1 MEKEKDIPT
10 QETKEVVK
18 KKKKTKPQ
26 PKKSTPKY
34 VDKSYKLTRET
45 APLSLILASRHTNR
59 FHLLHFDEETGTNRP
74 LRYARNQNSPF
85 QDDQD
90 DNAILEPIVFEDGFL
105 YVPKNNQV
113 LQQFLA
119 LHPGNGRI
127 FVEINKAKEAAEI
140 VSDLNTEVDALIE
153 ARQLDVEQVENVARV
168 LFQRD
173 ITTVTT
179 SELRRDIL
187 IFAKRDP
194 GGFMRLLKD
203 PMLKL
208 NASIQNIIDKGLLQ
222 LRNQKREVWFNT
234 PSNKKKMCN
243 VPYGEDPMYIIAS
256 FFQSD
261 DGLESFKHLKSLA
274 KNS

>member
-1 MEKEKDIPT
+1 MEKEKDIPI

-59 FHLLHFDEETGTNRP
+59 FPLLHFDEETGTNRP

-173 ITTVTT
+173 VTTVTT

-187 IFAKRDP
+187 IFAKKDP

-208 NASIQNIIDKGLLQ
+208 NASIQNIIDKGLVQ

>member
-10 QETKEVVK
+10 QETKEAVK

-59 FHLLHFDEETGTNRP
+59 FPLLHFDEETGTNRP

-173 ITTVTT
+173 VTTVTT

-187 IFAKRDP
+187 IFAKKDP

>member
-10 QETKEVVK
+10 QETKEAVK

-59 FHLLHFDEETGTNRP
+59 FPLLHFDEETGVNRP

-85 QDDQD
+85 QDEQD

-127 FVEINKAKEAAEI
+127 FIEINKAKEAAEI

-173 ITTVTT
+173 VTTVTT

-187 IFAKRDP
+187 IFAKKDP

-243 VPYGEDPMYIIAS
+243 VPYGEDHMYIIAS

>member
-10 QETKEVVK
+10 QEQKEAVK
-18 KKKKTKPQ
+18 KKKKTQPQ

-34 VDKSYKLTRET
+34 VDKAYKLTRDT

-59 FHLLHFDEETGTNRP
+59 FPLLHFDEKTGLNRP

-85 QDDQD
+85 QDEQD

-105 YVPKNNQV
+105 YVRKNNQV

-127 FVEINKAKEAAEI
+127 FVEINKAKEAAE
-140 VSDLNTEVDALIE
+140 VVEDLNLEVDALIE
-153 ARQLDVEQVENVARV
+153 ARQLEVEQVENIGRV
-168 LFQRD
+168 LFKRD
-173 ITTVTT
+173 VSRVTT

-187 IFAKRDP
+187 IFAKENPKGFLKLLQDP
-194 GGFMRLLKD
+194 S
-203 PMLKL
+203 LKL
-208 NASIQNIIDKGLLQ
+208 NATIQSFVDKSLVQ
-222 LRNQKREVWFNT
+222 LRNDKKEVWFNT

-243 VPYGEDPMYIIAS
+243 IPYGEDPLYIMAS
-256 FFQSD
+256 YFQSD
-261 DGLESFKHLKSLA
+261 DGVEVYKHLKSLA
-274 KNS
+274 KNA

>member
-59 FHLLHFDEETGTNRP
+59 FPLLHFDEETGTNRP

-173 ITTVTT
+173 VTTVTT

-187 IFAKRDP
+187 IFAKKDP
-194 GGFMRLLKD
+194 AGFMRLLKD

-208 NASIQNIIDKGLLQ
+208 NASIQNIIDKGLVQ

-243 VPYGEDPMYIIAS
+243 VPYGEDPLYIIAS

>member
-10 QETKEVVK
+10 QETKEAVK

-45 APLSLILASRHTNR
+45 APMSLILASRHTNR
-59 FHLLHFDEETGTNRP
+59 FPLLHFDEDTGINRP

-85 QDDQD
+85 QDEQD

-173 ITTVTT
+173 VTTVTT

-187 IFAKRDP
+187 IFAKKDP

-274 KNS
+274 KKS

>member
-10 QETKEVVK
+10 QETKEAVK

-59 FHLLHFDEETGTNRP
+59 FPLLHFDEDTGINRP

-85 QDDQD
+85 QDEQD

-173 ITTVTT
+173 VTTVTT

-187 IFAKRDP
+187 IFAKKDP

>member
-10 QETKEVVK
+10 QETKEAVK

-59 FHLLHFDEETGTNRP
+59 FPLLHFDEDTGINRP
-74 LRYARNQNSPF
+74 LRYARNQNSPC
-85 QDDQD
+85 QDEQD

-173 ITTVTT
+173 VTTVTT

-187 IFAKRDP
+187 IFAKKDP

>member
-59 FHLLHFDEETGTNRP
+59 FPLLHFDEETGTNRP

-85 QDDQD
+85 QDEQD

>member
-10 QETKEVVK
+10 QETKEAVK

-59 FHLLHFDEETGTNRP
+59 FPLLHFDEETGVNRP

-85 QDDQD
+85 QDEQD

-127 FVEINKAKEAAEI
+127 FIEINKAKEAAEI

-173 ITTVTT
+173 VTTVTT

-187 IFAKRDP
+187 IFAKKDP